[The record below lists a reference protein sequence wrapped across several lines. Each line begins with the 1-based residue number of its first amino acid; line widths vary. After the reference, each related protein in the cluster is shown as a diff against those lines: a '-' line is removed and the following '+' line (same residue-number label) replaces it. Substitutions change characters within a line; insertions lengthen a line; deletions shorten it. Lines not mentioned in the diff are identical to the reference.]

1 MAVTESSSHCSSSD
15 KGPVVPTTPLV
26 TFLERV
32 QEAAL
37 KTFKETN
44 FDPKLYVDLS
54 LKLNFSTTEKAFD
67 QLQKS
72 ANGSLSVE
80 GLKEFIEKYFGGAGS
95 DLVYVEPV
103 DFVPEPE
110 GFLPKVEN
118 PEVRAWALEVH
129 ALWKNLSRKVSDGV
143 HKRPELHTILPL
155 PEQAVIPGSRF
166 REVYYW
172 DSYWVISS
180 SDTGPVIPT
189 TPLVTFLERVQE
201 AALKTFKETN
211 FDPKLYVDLS
221 LKLDFSTTEKGF
233 DELRKSANGSL
244 SVEGLKGFIEKYFEG
259 AGNDMVCVEPVD
271 FVPEPEGFLP
281 KVENPEVRAWAL
293 EVHALWKN
301 LSRKVSDEVHKR
313 PELHT
318 ILPLP
323 EQVMIP
329 GSRFREVYYWDSYWV
344 IRGLLAS
351 KMHETAKAIVTNLI
365 YLIEE
370 YGYVLNGARAYYTNR
385 SQPPLLSAM
394 VHAIYSR
401 TGDMQLVRK
410 SLPALLKEYHFWNSG
425 IHKVTIQDA
434 QSCNHT
440 LNRYYAMWNKPRPES
455 STIDTKSASNIS
467 TVSEK
472 QHFYREV
479 ASSAE
484 SGWDFSTRW
493 MRNPPD
499 LTTLATTSILPVD
512 LNAYILRMELDIAF
526 LAKASGDNSTAE
538 HFVKASQARKEAIK
552 SVFWNAEMGQ
562 WLDYWLNDSTCQEP
576 QTWEACNR
584 NQNVFASNFIPL
596 WIESFHSD
604 KSLVKKVMESLKK
617 SGLLRASG
625 IATSLKNSGEQWDFP
640 NGWAP
645 LQHMIVEGLGRSESK
660 KARSMAEDIA
670 VRWIRTNYVSYK
682 KTGTMHEKY
691 DVDKCGEFGGGGE
704 YVPQERG
711 KAKAALFLA
720 TSCTI
725 KEGFS
730 VSFLKELHLMFLDR

>member
-1 MAVTESSSHCSSSD
+1 MAITES
-15 KGPVVPTTPLV
+15 
-26 TFLERV
+26 
-32 QEAAL
+32 
-37 KTFKETN
+37 
-44 FDPKLYVDLS
+44 LS
-54 LKLNFSTTEKAFD
+54 NC
-67 QLQKS
+67 
-72 ANGSLSVE
+72 
-80 GLKEFIEKYFGGAGS
+80 
-95 DLVYVEPV
+95 
-103 DFVPEPE
+103 
-110 GFLPKVEN
+110 
-118 PEVRAWALEVH
+118 
-129 ALWKNLSRKVSDGV
+129 
-143 HKRPELHTILPL
+143 
-155 PEQAVIPGSRF
+155 
-166 REVYYW
+166 
-172 DSYWVISS
+172 SS

-201 AALKTFKETN
+201 AALKTFNETN

-221 LKLDFSTTEKGF
+221 LKLDFSTAEKGF
-233 DELRKSANGSL
+233 DELRKSANAYL
-244 SVEGLKGFIEKYFEG
+244 SVEGLKGFIEKHFEG
-259 AGNDMVCVEPVD
+259 AGNDMVYVQPVD

-344 IRGLLAS
+344 I
-351 KMHETAKAIVTNLI
+351 
-365 YLIEE
+365 
-370 YGYVLNGARAYYTNR
+370 

-467 TVSEK
+467 NVSEK

-526 LAKASGDNSTAE
+526 LAKVTGDNSTAE
-538 HFVKASQARKEAIK
+538 HFLKASQARKEAIK

-576 QTWEACNR
+576 QTWEACNQ
-584 NQNVFASNFIPL
+584 NKNVFASNFIPL

-604 KSLVKKVMESLKK
+604 KSLVKKVMESLQK
-617 SGLLRASG
+617 SGLLRAAG
-625 IATSLKNSGEQWDFP
+625 IATSLTNSGEQWDFP

-660 KARSMAEDIA
+660 KARSVAEDIA
-670 VRWIRTNYVSYK
+670 VRWIRTNYAGYK

-691 DVDKCGEFGGGGE
+691 DVEKCGEFGGGGE
-704 YVPQERG
+704 YVPQTG
-711 KAKAALFLA
+711 FGWSNGVVLAFL
-720 TSCTI
+720 
-725 KEGFS
+725 EEFGWPQ
-730 VSFLKELHLMFLDR
+730 DRKIGC

>member
-1 MAVTESSSHCSSSD
+1 MAITES
-15 KGPVVPTTPLV
+15 
-26 TFLERV
+26 
-32 QEAAL
+32 
-37 KTFKETN
+37 
-44 FDPKLYVDLS
+44 LS
-54 LKLNFSTTEKAFD
+54 NC
-67 QLQKS
+67 
-72 ANGSLSVE
+72 
-80 GLKEFIEKYFGGAGS
+80 
-95 DLVYVEPV
+95 
-103 DFVPEPE
+103 
-110 GFLPKVEN
+110 
-118 PEVRAWALEVH
+118 
-129 ALWKNLSRKVSDGV
+129 
-143 HKRPELHTILPL
+143 
-155 PEQAVIPGSRF
+155 
-166 REVYYW
+166 
-172 DSYWVISS
+172 SS

-201 AALKTFKETN
+201 AALKTFNETN

-221 LKLDFSTTEKGF
+221 LKLDLSTTEKAF
-233 DELRKSANGSL
+233 DEVRKSANGSL

-259 AGNDMVCVEPVD
+259 AGNDMVYIEPVD
-271 FVPEPEGFLP
+271 FVSEPEGFLP

-313 PELHT
+313 PELNT

-467 TVSEK
+467 NVSEK

-526 LAKASGDNSTAE
+526 LAKVTGDNGTAE
-538 HFVKASQARKEAIK
+538 HFLKASQARKEAIK

-617 SGLLRASG
+617 SGLLRAAG
-625 IATSLKNSGEQWDFP
+625 IATSLTDSGEQWDFP

-660 KARSMAEDIA
+660 KARSVAEDIA
-670 VRWIRTNYVSYK
+670 VRWIRTNYVGYK

-691 DVDKCGEFGGGGE
+691 DVEKCGEFGGGGE
-704 YVPQERG
+704 YAPQTG
-711 KAKAALFLA
+711 FGWSNGVVLAFL
-720 TSCTI
+720 
-725 KEGFS
+725 EEFGWPQ
-730 VSFLKELHLMFLDR
+730 DRKIGC